1 MKIQVLN
8 NISKAGLD
16 ILEENKFVICG
27 ENEEDFS
34 GIVLRS
40 KNIFEAKYERS
51 LFAISR
57 AGAGTNNINVQ
68 NCSEKG
74 IVVFNTP
81 GANANAV
88 KEMVIC
94 ALILG
99 KRDLV
104 TGNKTLDSIDIDDLN
119 DDEVAVEIESMKKQF
134 VGQEVNEKKLCVLG
148 LGAIGSLVASQAMSL
163 GMQVQ
168 GYDPGLTVDVAL
180 GLPST
185 LIRCNS
191 IEEALKDA
199 DYVSLHIPLNSE
211 TKGMINKKIFN
222 SFKKDCVLVN
232 FSRGGIVHE
241 EDLIDALEKEQI
253 YKYITDFPTKKL
265 LQRLK
270 SKKDIIIFPHLGAST
285 KESEEN
291 CARMA
296 CMQISNFLKL
306 GKIENSVNFPNIN
319 SDTVAKHRIFITN
332 KNHPGIISQV
342 AETLANEKINIL
354 EFVNKSRGE
363 FACNIIDSDEK
374 FDDQTISKLLNI
386 NGVTNARVCY

>member
-1 MKIQVLN
+1 
-8 NISKAGLD
+8 
-16 ILEENKFVICG
+16 
-27 ENEEDFS
+27 
-34 GIVLRS
+34 
-40 KNIFEAKYERS
+40 
-51 LFAISR
+51 
-57 AGAGTNNINVQ
+57 
-68 NCSEKG
+68 
-74 IVVFNTP
+74 
-81 GANANAV
+81 
-88 KEMVIC
+88 
-94 ALILG
+94 
-99 KRDLV
+99 
-104 TGNKTLDSIDIDDLN
+104 
-119 DDEVAVEIESMKKQF
+119 
-134 VGQEVNEKKLCVLG
+134 
-148 LGAIGSLVASQAMSL
+148 
-163 GMQVQ
+163 MQVQ

-232 FSRGGIVHE
+232 FSRGGIVLE
-241 EDLIDALEKEQI
+241 EDLIDALEKEKI
-253 YKYITDFPTKKL
+253 CKYITDFPTKKL

-296 CMQISNFLKL
+296 CTQISNFLRF

-374 FDDQTISKLLNI
+374 FGDQTISKLLNI

>member
-8 NISKAGLD
+8 NIAKAGLD
-16 ILEENKFVICG
+16 ILEENKFDIC
-27 ENEEDFS
+27 EEGDKDFS

-68 NCSEKG
+68 HCSEKG
-74 IVVFNTP
+74 VVVFNTP

-104 TGNKTLDSIDIDDLN
+104 TGNKTLDSIDIEGLN
-119 DDEVAVEIESMKKQF
+119 DAEVALEIESMKKQF

-148 LGAIGSLVASQAMSL
+148 LGAIGSLVASQAMNL

-211 TKGMINKKIFN
+211 TKGMIDKKIFN

-241 EDLIDALEKEQI
+241 EDLIDTLEKEQI

-319 SDTVAKHRIFITN
+319 SDTIAKHRIFITN

>member
-8 NISKAGLD
+8 NIAKAGLD
-16 ILEENKFVICG
+16 ILEENKFDIC
-27 ENEEDFS
+27 EEGDKDFS

-68 NCSEKG
+68 HCSEKG
-74 IVVFNTP
+74 VVVFNTP

-104 TGNKTLDSIDIDDLN
+104 TGNKTLDSIDIEGLN
-119 DDEVAVEIESMKKQF
+119 DAEVALEIESMKKQF

-148 LGAIGSLVASQAMSL
+148 LGAIGSLVASQAMNL

-241 EDLIDALEKEQI
+241 EDLIDTLEKEQI

-319 SDTVAKHRIFITN
+319 SDTIAKHRIFITN

>member
-8 NISKAGLD
+8 NIAKAGLD
-16 ILEENKFVICG
+16 ILEENKFDICG
-27 ENEEDFS
+27 EGDKDFS

-68 NCSEKG
+68 HCSEKG
-74 IVVFNTP
+74 VVVFNTP

-104 TGNKTLDSIDIDDLN
+104 TGNKTLDSIDIEGLN
-119 DDEVAVEIESMKKQF
+119 DAEVALEIESMKKQF

-148 LGAIGSLVASQAMSL
+148 LGAIGSLVASQAMNL

-319 SDTVAKHRIFITN
+319 SDTIAKHRIFITN

>member
-1 MKIQVLN
+1 
-8 NISKAGLD
+8 
-16 ILEENKFVICG
+16 
-27 ENEEDFS
+27 
-34 GIVLRS
+34 
-40 KNIFEAKYERS
+40 
-51 LFAISR
+51 
-57 AGAGTNNINVQ
+57 
-68 NCSEKG
+68 
-74 IVVFNTP
+74 
-81 GANANAV
+81 
-88 KEMVIC
+88 MVIC

-134 VGQEVNEKKLCVLG
+134 VGQEVSEKKLCVLG

-232 FSRGGIVHE
+232 FSRGGIVLE
-241 EDLIDALEKEQI
+241 EDLIDALDKEQI

-296 CMQISNFLKL
+296 CIQISNFLKF

>member
-8 NISKAGLD
+8 NIAKAGLD
-16 ILEENKFVICG
+16 ILEENKFDIC
-27 ENEEDFS
+27 EEGDKDFS

-68 NCSEKG
+68 HCSEKG
-74 IVVFNTP
+74 VVVFNTP

-104 TGNKTLDSIDIDDLN
+104 TGNKTLDSIDIEGLN
-119 DDEVAVEIESMKKQF
+119 DAEVALEIESMKKQF

-148 LGAIGSLVASQAMSL
+148 LGAIGSLVASQAMNL

-211 TKGMINKKIFN
+211 TKGMIDKKIFN

-319 SDTVAKHRIFITN
+319 SDTIAKHRIFITN
-332 KNHPGIISQV
+332 KNYPGIISQV
-342 AETLANEKINIL
+342 AETLADEKINIL

>member
-40 KNIFEAKYERS
+40 KNIFEDKYERS

-134 VGQEVNEKKLCVLG
+134 VGQEVSEKKLCVLG

-191 IEEALKDA
+191 IEEALKDV

-296 CMQISNFLKL
+296 CMQISNFLKF

-374 FDDQTISKLLNI
+374 FGDQTISRLLNI

>member
-8 NISKAGLD
+8 NISKAGLN
-16 ILEENKFVICG
+16 ILEDNKFDICG
-27 ENEEDFS
+27 ESGEDFS

-40 KNIFEAKYERS
+40 KNIFETKYGRG

-68 NCSEKG
+68 SCSEKG

-104 TGNKTLDSIDIDDLN
+104 MGNKTLDSIDIEALN
-119 DDEVAVEIESMKKQF
+119 DDEVTVEIEGMKKQF
-134 VGQEVNEKKLCVLG
+134 VGQEIKEKKLCVLG
-148 LGAIGSLVASQAMSL
+148 MGAIGSLVASQAMSL
-163 GMQVQ
+163 GMRVQ

-180 GLPST
+180 SLPST
-185 LIRCNS
+185 LIISNS
-191 IEEALKDA
+191 IEEALTDA
-199 DYVSLHIPLNSE
+199 DYVSLHIPLNNE

-232 FSRGGIVHE
+232 FSRGGIVNE
-241 EDLIDALEKEQI
+241 KDLIDALETEQI

-319 SDTVAKHRIFITN
+319 SDTIAKHRIFITN

-363 FACNIIDSDEK
+363 FACNIIDSDQK

>member
-16 ILEENKFVICG
+16 ILEENKFAICG

-34 GIVLRS
+34 GIILRS
-40 KNIFEAKYERS
+40 KNIFDAKYERS

-119 DDEVAVEIESMKKQF
+119 DDEVAAEIESMKKQF

-232 FSRGGIVHE
+232 FSRGGIVLE
-241 EDLIDALEKEQI
+241 EDLIDALDKEQI

-296 CMQISNFLKL
+296 CTQISNFLKF

-374 FDDQTISKLLNI
+374 FGDQTISKLLNI

>member
-134 VGQEVNEKKLCVLG
+134 VGQEVSEKILCVLG

-232 FSRGGIVHE
+232 FSRGGIVLE
-241 EDLIDALEKEQI
+241 EDLIDALDKEQI

-296 CMQISNFLKL
+296 CMQIPNILRF

-374 FDDQTISKLLNI
+374 FGDQTISKLLNI

>member
-8 NISKAGLD
+8 NIAKAGLD
-16 ILEENKFVICG
+16 ILEENKFDICG
-27 ENEEDFS
+27 EGDKDFS

-68 NCSEKG
+68 HCSEKG
-74 IVVFNTP
+74 VVVFNTP

-104 TGNKTLDSIDIDDLN
+104 TGNKTLDSIDIEGLN
-119 DDEVAVEIESMKKQF
+119 DAEVALEIESMKKQF

-148 LGAIGSLVASQAMSL
+148 LGAIGSLVASQAMNL

-211 TKGMINKKIFN
+211 TKGMIDKKIFN

-319 SDTVAKHRIFITN
+319 SDTIAKHRIFITN

>member
-8 NISKAGLD
+8 NIAKAGLD
-16 ILEENKFVICG
+16 ILEENKFDICG
-27 ENEEDFS
+27 EGDKDFS

-68 NCSEKG
+68 HCSEKG
-74 IVVFNTP
+74 VVVFNTP

-104 TGNKTLDSIDIDDLN
+104 TGNKTLDSIDIEGLN
-119 DDEVAVEIESMKKQF
+119 DAEVALEIESMKKQF

-148 LGAIGSLVASQAMSL
+148 LGAIGSLVASQAMNL

-211 TKGMINKKIFN
+211 TKGMIDKKIFN

-241 EDLIDALEKEQI
+241 EDLIDTLEKEQI

-296 CMQISNFLKL
+296 CIQISNFLKL

-319 SDTVAKHRIFITN
+319 SDTIAKHRIFITN

>member
-134 VGQEVNEKKLCVLG
+134 VGQEVSEKKLCVL
-148 LGAIGSLVASQAMSL
+148 SL

-232 FSRGGIVHE
+232 FSRGGIVLE
-241 EDLIDALEKEQI
+241 EDLIDALDKEQI

-296 CMQISNFLKL
+296 CMQISNFLKF

-374 FDDQTISKLLNI
+374 FGDQTISRLLNI

>member
-27 ENEEDFS
+27 ESEEDFS

-319 SDTVAKHRIFITN
+319 SDTIAKHRIFITN

>member
-8 NISKAGLD
+8 NISSVGLD
-16 ILEENKFVICG
+16 ILEENKFDICG
-27 ENEEDFS
+27 EGEEGFS
-34 GIVLRS
+34 GIILRS
-40 KNIFEAKYERS
+40 KNIFEVDYGRG

-104 TGNKTLDSIDIDDLN
+104 TGNKTLDSIAIDDLS
-119 DDEVAVEIESMKKQF
+119 DDEVSVEIESMKKQF
-134 VGQEVNEKKLCVLG
+134 VGQEVNDKKLCVLG

-163 GMQVQ
+163 GMRVQ
-168 GYDPGLTVDVAL
+168 GYDPGLTVDIAL
-180 GLPST
+180 SLPSN

-199 DYVSLHIPLNSE
+199 DYVSLHIPLNNQ

-232 FSRGGIVHE
+232 FSRGGIVFE

-253 YKYITDFPTKKL
+253 YKYITDFPSKKL

-270 SKKDIIIFPHLGAST
+270 SKKDIVIFPHLGAST

-291 CARMA
+291 CAKMA
-296 CMQISNFLKL
+296 CAQISNFLKL

-332 KNHPGIISQV
+332 KNHPGVISQI

-354 EFVNKSRGE
+354 EFVNKSREG

-374 FDDQTISKLLNI
+374 FDEQTISELLNI

>member
-8 NISKAGLD
+8 NISKAGLN

-40 KNIFEAKYERS
+40 KNIFEDKYERS

-104 TGNKTLDSIDIDDLN
+104 TGNKTLDSIDIEGLN
-119 DDEVAVEIESMKKQF
+119 DAEVALEIESMKKQF

-148 LGAIGSLVASQAMSL
+148 LGAIGSLVASQAMNL

-241 EDLIDALEKEQI
+241 EDLIDTLEKEQI

-319 SDTVAKHRIFITN
+319 SDTIAKHRIFITN

>member
-8 NISKAGLD
+8 NIAKAGLD
-16 ILEENKFVICG
+16 ILEENKFDICG
-27 ENEEDFS
+27 EGDKDFS

-68 NCSEKG
+68 HCSEKG
-74 IVVFNTP
+74 VVVFNTP

-104 TGNKTLDSIDIDDLN
+104 TGNKTLDSIDIEGLN
-119 DDEVAVEIESMKKQF
+119 DAEVALEIESMKKQF

-148 LGAIGSLVASQAMSL
+148 LGAIGSLVASQAMNL

-319 SDTVAKHRIFITN
+319 SDTIAKHRIFITN

-363 FACNIIDSDEK
+363 FACNIIDSDQK

>member
-16 ILEENKFVICG
+16 ILEENKFAICG

-34 GIVLRS
+34 GIILRS
-40 KNIFEAKYERS
+40 KNIFDAKYERS

-134 VGQEVNEKKLCVLG
+134 VGQEVSEKKLCVLG

-168 GYDPGLTVDVAL
+168 GYDPG
-180 GLPST
+180 PW
-185 LIRCNS
+185 
-191 IEEALKDA
+191 
-199 DYVSLHIPLNSE
+199 
-211 TKGMINKKIFN
+211 
-222 SFKKDCVLVN
+222 
-232 FSRGGIVHE
+232 
-241 EDLIDALEKEQI
+241 
-253 YKYITDFPTKKL
+253 
-265 LQRLK
+265 
-270 SKKDIIIFPHLGAST
+270 
-285 KESEEN
+285 
-291 CARMA
+291 
-296 CMQISNFLKL
+296 
-306 GKIENSVNFPNIN
+306 
-319 SDTVAKHRIFITN
+319 
-332 KNHPGIISQV
+332 IIS
-342 AETLANEKINIL
+342 
-354 EFVNKSRGE
+354 
-363 FACNIIDSDEK
+363 
-374 FDDQTISKLLNI
+374 LNLHP
-386 NGVTNARVCY
+386 